1 MDYLPWTEKYRPKK
15 LDEVTGQKDIIES
28 LRLFAKAKNMPNL
41 LFAGP
46 PGVGKTTSALALA
59 IELFGEHYRK
69 NFLELNAS
77 DERGIGIVRGR
88 IKDFARS
95 VSLDE
100 APFKII
106 FLDEADALTTD
117 AQQALRRTM
126 ETYSGVTRF
135 ILSCNYSSKIIEPL
149 QSRCAIMRFMELKN
163 EDILKM
169 INYVA
174 AKENLKLDEKA
185 IKAIYYISEGDMRK
199 VLTALQGAALH
210 SRHIT
215 EKIIYAVS
223 GVGRP
228 EEIKDMI
235 TVALDGDFKKARALL
250 GKLMVDYG
258 LSGDDIVVQM
268 YRNVRDSDGIAD
280 KLKMRIISSI
290 ADANFKIVEG
300 ANDRIQLEALLA
312 IITLLGQKQ

>member
-15 LDEVTGQKDIIES
+15 LNEIVGQKDIVES
-28 LRLFAKAKNMPNL
+28 LKLFVKSKNMPNL

-59 IELFGEHYRK
+59 RELFGEKYK
-69 NFLELNAS
+69 NNFLELNAS
-77 DERGIGIVRGR
+77 DERGINVVRGR

-135 ILSCNYSSKIIEPL
+135 ILSCNYSSKIIEPI
-149 QSRCAIMRFMELKN
+149 QSRCSIMRFMDLDK
-163 EDILKM
+163 EDIKKM
-169 INYVA
+169 IKHVSK
-174 AKENLKLDEKA
+174 KEDLKVDEKA
-185 IKAIYYISEGDMRK
+185 IDALYYISDGDMRK

-210 SRHIT
+210 SKHVT
-215 EKIIYAVS
+215 EKLIYLVS
-223 GVGRP
+223 GVGKP
-228 EEIKDMI
+228 EEIKQMI
-235 TVALDGDFKKARALL
+235 DTALKGDFNKSRKLL
-250 GKLMVDYG
+250 NKLIIDYG

-268 YRNVRDSDGIAD
+268 YKNVRDSSEIPD
-280 KLKMRIISSI
+280 KLKMRLISAI
-290 ADANFKIVEG
+290 ADTNFKIVEG
-300 ANDRIQLEALLA
+300 ANDRIQIESLIATM
-312 IITLLGQKQ
+312 IVLGQK